1 MFNNFNSQ
9 ENFDGVSGVEETY
22 SGEQEG
28 VVDSPESQYDE
39 EYNDFD
45 GDGQEEVVDPQ
56 EESGEEEGFEEGDNT
71 PAVAAQGRAKS
82 QTREDN
88 AAARMARIHA
98 ERDADEKIAR
108 MGMKNPVTGA
118 PIKNMAEL
126 KAFSEQ
132 QREMEIRRIAKQSGR
147 NVDDVREEIEDRDFI
162 RKMRN
167 SEKVRAEAEASAAAA
182 EAEQMA
188 FVAKDVKDFQAKYP
202 GVNIGKLEQNTRFL
216 EFCGSR
222 YGREPL
228 ANLYESYMKI
238 TGEAASAGRAG
249 AQSRKSRSTGS
260 GGGGG
265 EMLTPSQRASLNEWN
280 RANPDMKM
288 TAKEFLR
295 R

>member
-56 EESGEEEGFEEGDNT
+56 EESGEEEGFEEGENA

-132 QREMEIRRIAKQSGR
+132 QREMEILGLAEIGDDQVVGAVLVNGGFGGNAEILHRIEHVFVLVISAFGH
-147 NVDDVREEIEDRDFI
+147 EIDGAHFG
-162 RKMRN
+162 
-167 SEKVRAEAEASAAAA
+167 
-182 EAEQMA
+182 
-188 FVAKDVKDFQAKYP
+188 QAD
-202 GVNIGKLEQNTRFL
+202 EH
-216 EFCGSR
+216 GSR
-222 YGREPL
+222 VIHSVHGQRPGKKAVFGIADDGGENMAGRLFGDGQRVFEKL
-228 ANLYESYMKI
+228 IHICLLLVRS
-238 TGEAASAGRAG
+238 GAAS
-249 AQSRKSRSTGS
+249 
-260 GGGGG
+260 
-265 EMLTPSQRASLNEWN
+265 
-280 RANPDMKM
+280 
-288 TAKEFLR
+288 
-295 R
+295 